1 MLIVYDFEVFEK
13 DWLVVFTELTTGFS
27 YEFVNDHDAL
37 KEFYEKNKENL
48 FIGFNNKR
56 YDDYIFKGILLGAEP
71 VVKFL
76 SSISTAFCPLSIT
89 TWNIPFFSSIKLT

>member
-27 YEFVNDHDAL
+27 YEFVNDPNAL

-48 FIGFNNKR
+48 FIR
-56 YDDYIFKGILLGAEP
+56 L
-71 VVKFL
+71 
-76 SSISTAFCPLSIT
+76 
-89 TWNIPFFSSIKLT
+89 